1 MYIYTQD
8 GGFAIL
14 KWEICC
20 KLTTDSFLPFCS
32 PKRLATRCGLS
43 WTSQCVFLKQSWGI
57 MRWHFEDPTPHNPHS
72 VRDVGHLPRS
82 TADMRKRKWT
92 SCIVASHLSESVRHT
107 YLKLTSPSHP
117 TPPHCLPTANPLCC
131 RYIYRDLQ
139 NGHLNLDGRFF
150 FPGYLRFFPGKTL
163 HIFFASKMHKVQKY
177 KKWCNYAHAEKNQS
191 KSRNLPNEHLL

>member
-1 MYIYTQD
+1 MILYDINKYMYDICIYIYTQD

-117 TPPHCLPTANPLCC
+117 TPPHPIVYRRRTHCAAGIYTGIFKMGIWILTDGFFSWVFTLLSWENTA
-131 RYIYRDLQ
+131 
-139 NGHLNLDGRFF
+139 
-150 FPGYLRFFPGKTL
+150 
-163 HIFFASKMHKVQKY
+163 HIFCF
-177 KKWCNYAHAEKNQS
+177 KNA
-191 KSRNLPNEHLL
+191 